1 VQIGAVL
8 GDAWDLYKRHFW
20 QFFLTAFI
28 VFAVLDLFSALAD
41 EAAGDST
48 AAGILWGLIAAVV
61 GVVGFFLVQGALV
74 EVVRDVRDGRADRTV
89 GETYQAV
96 GPRLPALIVAGIL
109 AAVGIAIGLLLL
121 IVPGLFLLTIWS
133 MIIAVIIIEGR
144 SAGDSFGR
152 SREIV
157 RGHGWEVFGLILVTF
172 LLVAVSSGI
181 VQLLFAPLPDFLD
194 TWLGSLVAH
203 SLTVPFAAA
212 AVTSAYFRLTAG
224 PPPAEA
230 PAPAG

>member
-8 GDAWDLYKRHFW
+8 GEAWDLYKRYLW
-20 QFFLTAFI
+20 QFFLTAFF
-28 VFAVLDLFSALAD
+28 VFVVLDLFSALANA
-41 EAAGDST
+41 AAGDSVG
-48 AAGILWGLIAAVV
+48 AQIFWSLIAALV

-74 EVVRDVRDGRADRTV
+74 EVVHDVRDGRADRTI

-109 AAVGIAIGLLLL
+109 AGIGVAIGLVLL
-121 IVPGLFLLTIWS
+121 IVPGLYLLTIWS
-133 MIIAVIIIEGR
+133 MIIAVIVIEGR

-157 RGHGWEVFGLILVTF
+157 RGHGWEVFGLILITF
-172 LLVAVSSGI
+172 LIIAVTSGI
-181 VQLLFAPLPDFLD
+181 IQLLFAPLPEFFD
-194 TWLGSLVAH
+194 TWIGSVVAH

-212 AVTSAYFRLTAG
+212 AVTTAYFQLTARAE
-224 PPPAEA
+224 PAPEA
-230 PAPAG
+230 PAPA

>member
-1 VQIGAVL
+1 MQIGAVL
-8 GDAWDLYKRHFW
+8 GEAWDLYKRFFW
-20 QFFLTAFI
+20 QLFLTAFI
-28 VFAVLDLFSALAD
+28 VYAVLDLLSAVAD
-41 EAAGDST
+41 AAAGDST

-61 GVVGFFLVQGALV
+61 SIVGFFLVQGALV
-74 EVVRDVRDGRADRTV
+74 EVVRDVRDGRADRTI

-96 GPRLPALIVAGIL
+96 APRLPALIVAGIL
-109 AAVGIAIGLLLL
+109 AGIGIAIGLLLL
-121 IVPGLFLLTIWS
+121 IIPGLFLLTIWS
-133 MIIAVIIIEGR
+133 MIIAAIVIEGR

-157 RGHGWEVFGLILVTF
+157 RGHGWEVFGLIIIVF

-181 VQLLFAPLPDFLD
+181 IQLLFAPLPEFLD

-212 AVTSAYFRLTAG
+212 VVTTAYFKLTARTEPA
-224 PPPAEA
+224 PPPA
-230 PAPAG
+230 PA